1 MCLTRRNFADTG
13 LSTTESDGGH
23 SYILSR
29 RICTNS
35 AVNYYIGSGML
46 QPP

>member
-1 MCLTRRNFADTG
+1 MSYRNFADAG
-13 LSTTESDGGH
+13 ICTTESDGGH

-29 RICTNS
+29 RLCTNS
-35 AVNYYIGSGML
+35 AVNYYMGSGML